1 MEFEIAGKK
10 LKSRLFIGTG
20 KLQTYK
26 VIPEIIKKTGV
37 EVLTVAVRRINP
49 SANIENVM
57 DYIPK
62 NTIIMVNTSGARNAD
77 EAIKIARIGSEIS
90 KSKWIKIE
98 IEADTKYLAPD
109 NEETV
114 KATERLVKEGF
125 YVFPYITPDLITAKK
140 LEKAGAAAV
149 MPLGSFIGTNKGI
162 TCETLIKPIIEEL
175 KIPVIIDAGIGRP
188 SHAAKAMEMG
198 AAAIL
203 VNTAIAIAKD
213 PVKMAMAI
221 DMAVKGGRLAYEI
234 GILAEKEYAE
244 ASSPL
249 TGFLRGKKSDK
260 KLYKR

>member
-20 KLQTYK
+20 KLSTYR
-26 VIPEIIKKTGV
+26 VIPDIIKNTGV

-49 SANIENVM
+49 EAKIENIL
-57 DYIPK
+57 DYIPDGI
-62 NTIIMVNTSGARNAD
+62 TVMVNTSGSRSAQ
-77 EAIKIARIGSEIS
+77 EAVKIAKAGSEIIGT
-90 KSKWIKIE
+90 KWIKVE

-114 KATERLVKEGF
+114 KATEILAKEGF
-125 YVFPYITPDLITAKK
+125 FVFPYITPDLITAKK

-162 TCETLIKPIIEEL
+162 TCKTLLKPIIEEV

-188 SHAAKAMEMG
+188 SHAAEAMELG
-198 AAAIL
+198 ADAVL

-213 PVKMAMAI
+213 PVKMAIAF
-221 DMAVKGGRLAYEI
+221 DMAVKAGRLAYET
-234 GILAEKEYAE
+234 GILMEKEYAE
-244 ASSPL
+244 PSSPL
-249 TGFLRGKKSDK
+249 TDFLKQE
-260 KLYKR
+260 